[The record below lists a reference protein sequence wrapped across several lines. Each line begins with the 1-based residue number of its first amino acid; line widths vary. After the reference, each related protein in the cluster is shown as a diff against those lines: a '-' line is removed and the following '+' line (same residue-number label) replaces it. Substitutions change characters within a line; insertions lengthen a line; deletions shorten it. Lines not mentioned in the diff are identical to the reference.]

1 MKKNILFAQAVMALT
16 VFVLMM
22 SSCSLGR
29 LFREETHR
37 EQARIYMNDGT
48 VLSGRAVLPNLESKY
63 LYLYLNRDAGTDTGG
78 RSDRDGQSATA
89 KTGGRLKLKASE
101 ISVAEFWDTKYPE
114 VYNSFIYRDFTKGRQ
129 LDETK
134 NDKRRGPFWMKLAGN
149 GKHLDLCLCG
159 AYYSFDDKGNIKIEA
174 AAGDD
179 VYIIGFKDGGKGEFV
194 GFAGNS
200 APSLRGIM
208 IKWLADDPV
217 LCMKLHEREI
227 GAKDYEA
234 ICNEYTPRSGQNET
248 TAI

>member
-1 MKKNILFAQAVMALT
+1 MKKIILFALNVMALT
-16 VFVLMM
+16 TIVLMA

-63 LYLYLNRDAGTDTGG
+63 LYLYLNRDAGTDASGC
-78 RSDRDGQSATA
+78 SDLDGQSAAA

-101 ISVAEFWDTKYPE
+101 ISVAEFWDKKHPE
-114 VYNSFIYRDFTKGRQ
+114 VHNSFIYRDFTKNGQRN
-129 LDETK
+129 ETK
-134 NDKRRGPFWMKLAGN
+134 NGKRRGPFWMKLAGS

-159 AYYSFDDKGNIKIEA
+159 AYYSFDNKGNIRIEA

-194 GFAGNS
+194 GFAGSS
-200 APSLRGIM
+200 APSLRSVM

-227 GAKDYEA
+227 GAKDYEV
-234 ICNEYTPRSGQNET
+234 ICNEYVPRSDQNET